1 MDQGEM
7 KLESKFSI
15 KLVVFFSIMLWIAV
29 TGYADLVVYIE
40 QPNYHVSR
48 NDEITMTVYIEGV
61 ATDMR
66 GFQLDFTYDPVYLE
80 IADVSAFREGG
91 FLSDVGRTQFMVSGT
106 PGNYLV
112 GNAITGI
119 TFGALG
125 SGTLFS
131 VTMKAIKATDDL
143 GTDVLLNNIILRTPT
158 NQAITVD
165 RIEHSNVVID
175 AIMMYCQI
183 KAFLQ
188 GAYVTGGTM
197 RHDLTSY
204 LPLVS
209 PYNSAEVIT
218 ALPDVSPNYIVDWVQ
233 VQLRATYNGPIL
245 QSQSC
250 FLLEDGRVVD
260 VNGNPNISFEY
271 LDNLNYYVILRHRNH
286 LGVMSAAPYSLSLEA
301 SLATFVD
308 LSISG
313 SAYGGDGSGAKV
325 MEPGVLALFTGDVD
339 GNRFVQNLDIYT
351 YSVPALGLSGYQAAD
366 SDLNG
371 LVQNI
376 DIYTY
381 TVPNLGNAS
390 QIP

>member
-1 MDQGEM
+1 M
-7 KLESKFSI
+7 KLKSKFSI
-15 KLVVFFSIMLWIAV
+15 KFVVAFIIMLWVAV
-29 TGYADLVVYIE
+29 AGYAELVVYIN

-66 GFQLDFTYDPVYLE
+66 GFQLDFTYDPEYLE

-131 VTMKAIKATDDL
+131 VTMKGIKATDDL

-165 RIEHSNVVID
+165 RVDHSNVVID
-175 AIMMYCQI
+175 AIMMYCQL

-197 RHDLTSY
+197 RHDLLPY
-204 LPLVS
+204 LPLIS
-209 PYNSAEVIT
+209 PYDAGVTLASLPEV
-218 ALPDVSPNYIVDWVQ
+218 APLYIVDWVNIQ
-233 VQLRATYNGPIL
+233 IRTTSLSPAE
-245 QSQSC
+245 QSVSA
-250 FLLEDGRVVD
+250 FLLSDGSIVRTD
-260 VNGNPNISFEY
+260 GNPLIGFTY
-271 LDNLNYYVILRHRNH
+271 DTTTDYFVVLRHRNH
-286 LGVMSAAPYSLSLEA
+286 LGIMSSVPQSLSLDSISA
-301 SLATFVD
+301 PLID
-308 LSISG
+308 LSIPG
-313 SAYGGDGSGAKV
+313 SVYGGDGSGAKV
-325 MEPGVLALFTGDVD
+325 IEPGTLALFTGDVD
-339 GNRFVQNLDIYT
+339 SNRFVQNLDIYT
-351 YSVPALGLSGYQAAD
+351 YSVPTLGLSGYQAAD

-381 TVPNLGNAS
+381 TVPNLGKAS